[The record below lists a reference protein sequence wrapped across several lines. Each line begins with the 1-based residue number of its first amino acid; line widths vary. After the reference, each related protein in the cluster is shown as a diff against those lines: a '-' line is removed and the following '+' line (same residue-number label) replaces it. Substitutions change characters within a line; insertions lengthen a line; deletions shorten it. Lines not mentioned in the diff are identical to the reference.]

1 MRKITS
7 EACHALQS
15 GYRYKS
21 GNTEVIAGLENTTMY
36 LHGHAIAKIS
46 TISRVLEVQ
55 SAGWETATTKERL
68 NGLIGVHIVQKAG
81 QWYLNGKKWEDTCEW
96 TKVEAN

>member
-46 TISRVLEVQ
+46 TIRECWKYSQ
-55 SAGWETATTKERL
+55 PAGRRPPPRS
-68 NGLIGVHIVQKAG
+68 
-81 QWYLNGKKWEDTCEW
+81 D
-96 TKVEAN
+96 